1 MIRTKTI
8 LNVKVCHRDTL
19 FFLKTVDISKNI
31 GYNNNGDKRR
41 LIVWK
46 LYVSVKR
53 GSPYR
58 ISGSFK
64 SSSPYCE
71 WEF

>member
-1 MIRTKTI
+1 MSGSIKI
-8 LNVKVCHRDTL
+8 SIEK
-19 FFLKTVDISKNI
+19 FLKPIDKIEFV
-31 GYNNNGDKRR
+31 GYNISGDKRR

-58 ISGSFK
+58 
-64 SSSPYCE
+64 
-71 WEF
+71 